1 MDQAVDH
8 ADLAQADEARRL
20 AALRALDVLDTEP
33 EAIFD
38 RLTALAAQ
46 TFQTPVALVSL
57 IDAERQ
63 WFKSCV
69 GMDASETSRDVAF
82 CDHTIR
88 QARTMLIPDA
98 TADPR
103 FRDNPLVTGEPYIRF
118 YAGAPLTSPDGY
130 RLGSFCVV
138 DYRPRHDF
146 GAAQCAQLEAM
157 AAAVSSAMTLRRDLK
172 AYVAM
177 ERDLHDA
184 HDRIRRHET
193 ELAFLVENS
202 ADVILRLDPSSMITW
217 ASPSVRR
224 YGYAP
229 ADLIGAFAGSFVH
242 PDDRPR
248 LAERR
253 PGRFAAMG
261 DLEGSRRE
269 YRIRHKSGAWTW
281 IEESPTVIRD
291 ASGAAVELVNILRDI
306 EDRKRAERAAGDI
319 QAGMLLPRAALA
331 ALSGRAEVD
340 AVLEPA
346 RNVGGD
352 LYDAFKVGPDHLA
365 FLVGD
370 VTGKGV
376 GASLFMALAKAL
388 SHSLITRKSDRL
400 GDAFRAIE
408 AELERSNGEAMAL
421 SMLAGVLN
429 LETGALALC
438 SAGHENPWVVSADG
452 TATEVDIDGGPPLCA
467 GAGFAYQAEMRQLE
481 PGATLVAFTD
491 GLTEAQDRS
500 QQLFGRS
507 RLRKALAKAPRE
519 GPLSALTD
527 SLVARVRAFEAGGDP
542 SDDLAIL
549 TLRRPVHPS

>member
-1 MDQAVDH
+1 MDQAIRE
-8 ADLAQADEARRL
+8 ADRSTVDEARRL

-38 RLTALAAQ
+38 NLTTLAAQ
-46 TFQTPVALVSL
+46 TFRTPIALVSL

-69 GMDASETSRDVAF
+69 GLAAGETSRDVAF

-88 QARTMLIPDA
+88 QARTMVIPDA

-103 FRDNPLVTGEPYIRF
+103 FRDNPLVTGEPFIRF
-118 YAGAPLTSPDGY
+118 YAGAPLISPDGY
-130 RLGSFCVV
+130 RLGSFCVI
-138 DYRPRHDF
+138 DYVPRHDF
-146 GAAQCAQLEAM
+146 GDDQCVQLEAM

-184 HDRIRRHET
+184 QARIRRHEA

-202 ADVILRLDPSSMITW
+202 ADVILRLDPSSVITW

-224 YGYAP
+224 YGFTP
-229 ADLIGAFAGSFVH
+229 SDLVGEYAGSFIH

-253 PGRFAAMG
+253 PGRFAAIG

-269 YRIRHKSGAWTW
+269 YRIRRKTGEWTW

-340 AVLEPA
+340 AVLAPA

-376 GASLFMALAKAL
+376 AASLFMALAKAL
-388 SHSLITRKSDRL
+388 SHVLITRKFDRL

-408 AELERSNGEAMAL
+408 AELDRSNGEAMAMSL
-421 SMLAGVLN
+421 LAGVLN

-438 SAGHENPWVVSADG
+438 SAGHENPLVVAPDG
-452 TATEVDIDGGPPLCA
+452 TVTDLPIDGGPPLCA
-467 GAGFAYQAEMRQLE
+467 GTGFPYQAELTRLE
-481 PGATLVAFTD
+481 PGAILVAFTD
-491 GLTEAQDRS
+491 GVTEAQDRS
-500 QQLFGRS
+500 KQLFGPA
-507 RLRKALAKAPRE
+507 RLRQALAEAPRQ
-519 GPLSALTD
+519 GPLSSLTD
-527 SLVARVRAFEAGGDP
+527 SLVARVRAFEAAGDP
-542 SDDLAIL
+542 TDDLAIL
-549 TLRRPVHPS
+549 ALRRTTS

>member
-1 MDQAVDH
+1 MDQDTRD
-8 ADLAQADEARRL
+8 ADRAIADEARRL

-38 RLTALAAQ
+38 NLTVLAAQ

-69 GMDASETSRDVAF
+69 GMGGGETPRDIAF

-98 TADPR
+98 AADPR
-103 FRDNPLVTGEPYIRF
+103 FRDNPLVTGEPFVRF
-118 YAGAPLTSPDGY
+118 YAGAPLTSPDGF
-130 RLGSFCVV
+130 RLGSFCVI

-146 GAAQCAQLEAM
+146 GEAQCAQLEAM

-172 AYVAM
+172 AYVSM
-177 ERDLHDA
+177 ERELHDA
-184 HDRIRRHET
+184 QARIRRHEA

-202 ADVILRLDPSSMITW
+202 ADLILRLDPSSKITW

-229 ADLIGAFAGSFVH
+229 RDLIGAPAGSFVH
-242 PDDRPR
+242 PEDRPR

-253 PGRFAAMG
+253 PGRFAALG
-261 DLEGSRRE
+261 DLDGSRRE
-269 YRIRHKSGAWTW
+269 YRIRRKSGEWTW
-281 IEESPTVIRD
+281 VEESPTVIRD

-346 RNVGGD
+346 RSVGGD
-352 LYDAFKVGPDHLA
+352 LYDAFKVGDDHLA

-388 SHSLITRKSDRL
+388 SHSLITRKADRL

-408 AELERSNGEAMAL
+408 AELERNNGEAMAMSL
-421 SMLAGVLN
+421 LAGVLN
-429 LETGALALC
+429 LDTGALALC
-438 SAGHENPWVVSADG
+438 SAGHENPLVVNADG
-452 TATEVDIDGGPPLCA
+452 TVAALEIDGGPPLCA
-467 GAGFAYQAEMRQLE
+467 GAGFAYQAELTRLE

-491 GLTEAQDRS
+491 GVTEAQDRS
-500 QQLFGRS
+500 RQLFGQA
-507 RLRKALAKAPRE
+507 RLRQALAEAPRD

-549 TLRRPVHPS
+549 ALRRPL

>member
-1 MDQAVDH
+1 MSQTLDRTDTART
-8 ADLAQADEARRL
+8 DEARRL

-38 RLTALAAQ
+38 NLTALAAQ
-46 TFQTPVALVSL
+46 TFRTPVALVSL

-69 GMDASETSRDVAF
+69 GMDAGETARDVAF

-103 FRDNPLVTGEPYIRF
+103 FRDNPFVTGEPFIRF

-138 DYRPRHDF
+138 DYVARHDF
-146 GAAQCAQLEAM
+146 GAAECAQLEAM

-177 ERDLHDA
+177 ERELHEA
-184 HDRIRRHET
+184 QARIRRHEE

-202 ADVILRLDPSSMITW
+202 ADVILRLNPASVITW

-224 YGYAP
+224 FGYAP
-229 ADLIGAFAGSFVH
+229 ADLVGAFAGTFVH
-242 PDDRPR
+242 PEDRPR

-253 PGRFAAMG
+253 PARFATLG

-269 YRIRHKSGAWTW
+269 YRILHKSGDWTW

-291 ASGAAVELVNILRDI
+291 ASGAAIELVNILRDI
-306 EDRKRAERAAGDI
+306 EDRKRSERAAADI

-340 AVLEPA
+340 AALEPA

-352 LYDAFKVGPDHLA
+352 LYDAFKVGPDKLA

-376 GASLFMALAKAL
+376 AASLFMALAKAL
-388 SHSLITRKSDRL
+388 SHSLITRKAERI

-408 AELERSNGEAMAL
+408 AELDRSNGEAMAMSL
-421 SMLAGVLN
+421 LAGVLN

-438 SAGHENPWVVSADG
+438 SAGHENPLVLSADG
-452 TATEVDIDGGPPLCA
+452 TVRELVIEGGPPLCS
-467 GAGFAYQAEMRQLE
+467 GAHFPYQAELTQLE

-491 GLTEAQDRS
+491 GVTEAQDRA
-500 QQLFGRS
+500 QQLFGPA
-507 RLRKALAKAPRE
+507 RLRRALAKAPRD
-519 GPLSALTD
+519 GALSALTD

-549 TLRRPVHPS
+549 AIRRLV